1 MVELTDSLVTVSKY
15 IETMLSTN
23 AVALNLED
31 VFYGDQQRIPRT
43 PAACVES
50 GEKRRALKGAP
61 RMTLVDI
68 TTYIIVYHYKLKSVQ
83 EIREDN
89 DLLAEAIETLVHSD
103 CKLGGYVIDSMVTSV
118 ESGYQMKGNSLFRA
132 SRLTIEAR
140 SQVLLPLPV

>member
-15 IETMLSTN
+15 IETMLSSN

-50 GEKRRALKGAP
+50 GEKRRTLKGAP

>member
-23 AVALNLED
+23 AVALNLDD

-50 GEKRRALKGAP
+50 GEKRRTLKGAP

>member
-1 MVELTDSLVTVSKY
+1 
-15 IETMLSTN
+15 MLSTN

-68 TTYIIVYHYKLKSVQ
+68 TTYVIVYHYKLKSVQ

>member
-15 IETMLSTN
+15 IETMLSSN

>member
-15 IETMLSTN
+15 IETMLSSN

-68 TTYIIVYHYKLKSVQ
+68 TTYVIVYHYKLKSVQ

>member
-50 GEKRRALKGAP
+50 GEKRRTLKGAP